1 MNRKNSIAQK
11 LPWLRRG
18 IQAACF
24 IFLPSLFI
32 QIWYSIK
39 ALLLFLL
46 HGEGTLQSISSQLVL
61 LIAASLIAI
70 VAGRFFCGW
79 MCSFGALQDFIYRV
93 PRFFSKKRSRSFSG
107 NADDFLKIIKYSI
120 LIFFIVFV
128 WGLELLT
135 IPQGTSPWDLYGM
148 LVSFGNWPSLSTLFP
163 AFLPAAVLLGGIL
176 AASFFIERFF
186 CRYLCPL
193 GAYFSLI
200 SRFRPFYISKEREQ
214 CNGCS
219 LCTAKCSVGI
229 PLKDMD
235 EVHTGE
241 CIDCMECVR
250 VCPRSNAQP
259 VMSEESR
266 NVLAAGTLSC
276 AVIVGANYLGNFMD
290 TVNAASAA
298 STAVTVEQSS
308 GTSVSGSS
316 ETESADPSVSDSS
329 DEITADSSTTA
340 SGAYADGTYTGT
352 GMGLRGETQV
362 TVTVSGGAIT
372 DITVDSYQDDQQFFE
387 RAASTVIA
395 EIIENQ
401 DTNVDAVSGA
411 TYSSNGIM
419 EAVANALSQSDTSSD
434 ATVSDSTASAS
445 GSASGTDSASGSA
458 AAADSSVSS
467 AESNDTAA
475 SESNA
480 SANAQSSSG
489 TLQDG
494 TYTGTGTGLRG
505 TTQVTVT
512 VSGGAI
518 TDITVDSYQD
528 DQQFFERAA
537 STVIQEI
544 IENQDVNVDVVSGAT
559 YSSNGIMEAVANAL
573 GQDFTATTTPAAG
586 GHGHGGF
593 R

>member
-1 MNRKNSIAQK
+1 M
-11 LPWLRRG
+11 
-18 IQAACF
+18 
-24 IFLPSLFI
+24 
-32 QIWYSIK
+32 
-39 ALLLFLL
+39 
-46 HGEGTLQSISSQLVL
+46 
-61 LIAASLIAI
+61 
-70 VAGRFFCGW
+70 
-79 MCSFGALQDFIYRV
+79 
-93 PRFFSKKRSRSFSG
+93 
-107 NADDFLKIIKYSI
+107 
-120 LIFFIVFV
+120 
-128 WGLELLT
+128 
-135 IPQGTSPWDLYGM
+135 
-148 LVSFGNWPSLSTLFP
+148 
-163 AFLPAAVLLGGIL
+163 
-176 AASFFIERFF
+176 
-186 CRYLCPL
+186 
-193 GAYFSLI
+193 
-200 SRFRPFYISKEREQ
+200 
-214 CNGCS
+214 
-219 LCTAKCSVGI
+219 
-229 PLKDMD
+229 
-235 EVHTGE
+235 
-241 CIDCMECVR
+241 
-250 VCPRSNAQP
+250 
-259 VMSEESR
+259 
-266 NVLAAGTLSC
+266 
-276 AVIVGANYLGNFMD
+276 
-290 TVNAASAA
+290 
-298 STAVTVEQSS
+298 EQSS

-329 DEITADSSTTA
+329 DEITADSSTA
-340 SGAYADGTYTGT
+340 SSGAYADGTYTGT

-372 DITVDSYQDDQQFFE
+372 DITIDSYQDDQEFFE

-419 EAVANALSQSDTSSD
+419 EAVANALSQSSTSSD
-434 ATVSDSTASAS
+434 VSVSDSTASAS

-458 AAADSSVSS
+458 AASDSSVSS

-480 SANAQSSSG
+480 SANAQASSG

-559 YSSNGIMEAVANAL
+559 YSSNGIMEAVADAL
-573 GQDFTATTTPAAG
+573 GQDFTATTTPAEG